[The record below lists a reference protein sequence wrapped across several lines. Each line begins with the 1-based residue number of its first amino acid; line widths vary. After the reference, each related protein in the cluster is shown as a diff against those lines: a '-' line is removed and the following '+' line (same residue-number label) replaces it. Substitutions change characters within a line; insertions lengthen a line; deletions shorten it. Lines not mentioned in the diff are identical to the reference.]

1 MLAGRYRDMS
11 ASRLVLM
18 AKIGR
23 GRSFGPTMKGI
34 RKRSFRYRPALLPA
48 LDMTAHDE
56 NSPDPA
62 DIGPFDAMSRFRIT
76 YDGPTLDSSEM
87 DVRELA
93 PALLAFGDL
102 LDASTRALCGAQ
114 IRPQVNVRGSFKTGS
129 FGIDFTLA
137 TSLLGRMRDMLSG
150 SEGTALAN
158 AVTILTALGI
168 AAPRARK
175 GLFAVLKWLRG
186 REITHVRMQNNT
198 AVLDVDG
205 DELEIDLPVLTLLS
219 DVRVRQAI
227 AQVLAPLARE
237 GIEIF
242 AAGTD
247 TEVYETVA
255 HNEIAWFHA
264 PEPTDSLLLDEHRK
278 MAFSIVS
285 LAFKDD
291 NKWRLYDGTSTIH
304 ATITDAGFLSRVNNS
319 QISFSKGDVLLCNV
333 RMQQWQTS
341 DGAKTEYE
349 VTDVLEHRP
358 AGLQI
363 RLPGM

>member
-1 MLAGRYRDMS
+1 
-11 ASRLVLM
+11 
-18 AKIGR
+18 
-23 GRSFGPTMKGI
+23 
-34 RKRSFRYRPALLPA
+34 
-48 LDMTAHDE
+48 
-56 NSPDPA
+56 
-62 DIGPFDAMSRFRIT
+62 
-76 YDGPTLDSSEM
+76 
-87 DVRELA
+87 
-93 PALLAFGDL
+93 
-102 LDASTRALCGAQ
+102 
-114 IRPQVNVRGSFKTGS
+114 
-129 FGIDFTLA
+129 
-137 TSLLGRMRDMLSG
+137 
-150 SEGTALAN
+150 
-158 AVTILTALGI
+158 
-168 AAPRARK
+168 PRARK

-242 AAGTD
+242 DAGTD

-264 PEPTDSLLLDEHRK
+264 PESTDSLLLDEHRK

-304 ATITDAGFLSRVNNS
+304 ATITDAGF
-319 QISFSKGDVLLCNV
+319 
-333 RMQQWQTS
+333 
-341 DGAKTEYE
+341 
-349 VTDVLEHRP
+349 
-358 AGLQI
+358 
-363 RLPGM
+363 

>member
-1 MLAGRYRDMS
+1 
-11 ASRLVLM
+11 
-18 AKIGR
+18 
-23 GRSFGPTMKGI
+23 
-34 RKRSFRYRPALLPA
+34 
-48 LDMTAHDE
+48 MTTC
-56 NSPDPA
+56 NGNRTGPA
-62 DIGPFDAMSRFRIT
+62 DIGSFDAMSRFRVT
-76 YDGPTLDSSEM
+76 YDGPALESSEM

-93 PALLAFGDL
+93 PALLAIGDL
-102 LDASTRALCGAQ
+102 LDASTRALCGDQ
-114 IRPQVNVRGSFKTGS
+114 VRPQVNVRGSFKTGS

-150 SEGTALAN
+150 NESTALAN

-175 GLFAVLKWLRG
+175 GLFAALKWLRG
-186 REITHVRMQNNT
+186 REIRQVRMQDHT
-198 AVLDVDG
+198 AVLHVDG
-205 DELEIDLPVLTLLS
+205 DELEIDLPVLTLLR
-219 DVRVRQAI
+219 DVRVRNAT

-237 GIEIF
+237 GIAMF

-247 TEVYETVA
+247 TEVIETVA
-255 HNEIAWFHA
+255 RNEIAWFLA
-264 PEPTDSLLLDEHRK
+264 PEQADALLLDEHRK

-291 NKWRLYDGTSTIH
+291 NKWRLYDGSSTIH
-304 ATITDAGFLSRVNNS
+304 AAITDTRFLSRVNNS
-319 QISFSKGDVLLCNV
+319 QISFSKGDVLVCNV

-363 RLPGM
+363 QLPGL

>member
-1 MLAGRYRDMS
+1 
-11 ASRLVLM
+11 
-18 AKIGR
+18 
-23 GRSFGPTMKGI
+23 
-34 RKRSFRYRPALLPA
+34 
-48 LDMTAHDE
+48 MTARHE
-56 NSPDPA
+56 NSTGPA
-62 DIGPFDAMSRFRIT
+62 DPGPLGAMSRFRAT
-76 YDGPTLDSSEM
+76 YDGPALESSEM

-93 PALLAFGDL
+93 PALLAIGDL
-102 LDASTRALCGAQ
+102 LDASTRALCGNQ
-114 IRPQVNVRGSFKTGS
+114 VRPQVNVRGSFKTGS

-150 SEGTALAN
+150 NEGTALAN

-168 AAPRARK
+168 AAPRMGK

-186 REITHVRMQNNT
+186 REILQVQMQDHTAILHVE
-198 AVLDVDG
+198 G
-205 DELEIDLPVLTLLS
+205 DTLEIDLPVLTLLR
-219 DVRVRQAI
+219 DVSVRHAI
-227 AQVLAPLARE
+227 EQVLAPLARE
-237 GIEIF
+237 GIVVF
-242 AAGTD
+242 AVGTD
-247 TEVYETVA
+247 TEIVETVDR
-255 HNEIAWFHA
+255 NEIAWFHA
-264 PEPTDSLLLDEHRK
+264 PEPADSLILDEHRK

-304 ATITDAGFLSRVNNS
+304 AAISDAGFLSRVNNS
-319 QISFSKGDVLLCNV
+319 QISFSKGDVLVCNV

-363 RLPGM
+363 QLPGL

>member
-1 MLAGRYRDMS
+1 
-11 ASRLVLM
+11 
-18 AKIGR
+18 
-23 GRSFGPTMKGI
+23 
-34 RKRSFRYRPALLPA
+34 
-48 LDMTAHDE
+48 MTTP
-56 NSPDPA
+56 NGNRTGTA
-62 DIGPFDAMSRFRIT
+62 DIGPFDAMSRFRVT
-76 YDGPTLDSSEM
+76 YDGPALESSEM

-93 PALLAFGDL
+93 PALLAIGDL
-102 LDASTRALCGAQ
+102 LDASTRALCGDQ
-114 IRPQVNVRGSFKTGS
+114 VRPQVNVRGSFKTGS
-129 FGIDFTLA
+129 FGVDFTLA

-150 SEGTALAN
+150 NEGTALAN

-186 REITHVRMQNNT
+186 REIQQVRMQDHT
-198 AVLDVDG
+198 AVLHVDG
-205 DELEIDLPVLTLLS
+205 DELEIDLPVLTLLR
-219 DVRVRQAI
+219 DVRVRNAT

-237 GIEIF
+237 GIVMF

-247 TEVYETVA
+247 TEVIETVTR
-255 HNEIAWFHA
+255 NEIAWFIA
-264 PEPTDSLLLDEHRK
+264 PEQADALLLDEHRK

-291 NKWRLYDGTSTIH
+291 NKWRLYDGSSTIH
-304 ATITDAGFLSRVNNS
+304 AAITDTRFLSRVNNS
-319 QISFSKGDVLLCNV
+319 QISFSKGDVLVCNV

-363 RLPGM
+363 QLPGL

>member
-1 MLAGRYRDMS
+1 
-11 ASRLVLM
+11 
-18 AKIGR
+18 
-23 GRSFGPTMKGI
+23 
-34 RKRSFRYRPALLPA
+34 
-48 LDMTAHDE
+48 
-56 NSPDPA
+56 
-62 DIGPFDAMSRFRIT
+62 
-76 YDGPTLDSSEM
+76 M

-102 LDASTRALCGAQ
+102 LDALTRALCGDQ
-114 IRPQVNVRGSFKTGS
+114 VRPQVNVRGSFKTGS

-150 SEGTALAN
+150 NEGTALAH

-168 AAPRARK
+168 AAPKARK
-175 GLFAVLKWLRG
+175 GLFAVLKRLRG
-186 REITHVRMQNNT
+186 REITHVRMQDRT

-205 DELEIDLPVLTLLS
+205 DELEIDLPVLTLLR
-219 DVRVRQAI
+219 DVRVRQAT

-242 AAGTD
+242 AVGTD
-247 TEVYETVA
+247 TEVYEMVA
-255 HNEIAWFHA
+255 RNEMAWFHA
-264 PEPTDSLLLDEHRK
+264 PEPTDALLLDEHRK

-291 NKWRLYDGTSTIH
+291 NKWRLHDGT

-333 RMQQWQTS
+333 RVQQWQTS

-363 RLPGM
+363 PLPGL

>member
-1 MLAGRYRDMS
+1 
-11 ASRLVLM
+11 
-18 AKIGR
+18 
-23 GRSFGPTMKGI
+23 
-34 RKRSFRYRPALLPA
+34 
-48 LDMTAHDE
+48 MTARNE
-56 NSPDPA
+56 NSTAPA

-76 YDGPTLDSSEM
+76 YDGPALESSEM

-102 LDASTRALCGAQ
+102 LDASTRALCGDQ
-114 IRPQVNVRGSFKTGS
+114 VRPRVNVRGSFKTGS

-137 TSLLGRMRDMLSG
+137 TSLLGRMRDLLSG

-186 REITHVRMQNNT
+186 REITHVRMKDHT
-198 AVLDVDG
+198 AVLHVDG
-205 DELEIDLPVLTLLS
+205 DTLEIDLPVLTLLR
-219 DVRVRQAI
+219 DVRVRRAT

-255 HNEIAWFHA
+255 RNEIAWFHA
-264 PEPTDSLLLDEHRK
+264 PEPADALLLDEHRK

-363 RLPGM
+363 PLSGL

>member
-1 MLAGRYRDMS
+1 
-11 ASRLVLM
+11 
-18 AKIGR
+18 
-23 GRSFGPTMKGI
+23 
-34 RKRSFRYRPALLPA
+34 
-48 LDMTAHDE
+48 MTTC
-56 NSPDPA
+56 NGNRTGPA
-62 DIGPFDAMSRFRIT
+62 DIGPFDAMSRFRVT
-76 YDGPTLDSSEM
+76 YDGPALESSEM

-93 PALLAFGDL
+93 PALLAIGDL
-102 LDASTRALCGAQ
+102 LDASTRALCGDQ
-114 IRPQVNVRGSFKTGS
+114 VRPQVNVRGSFKTGS

-150 SEGTALAN
+150 NESTALAN

-175 GLFAVLKWLRG
+175 GLFAALKWLRG
-186 REITHVRMQNNT
+186 REIRQVRMHDHT
-198 AVLDVDG
+198 AVLHVDG
-205 DELEIDLPVLTLLS
+205 DALEIDLPVLTLLR
-219 DVRVRQAI
+219 DVRVRNAT

-237 GIEIF
+237 GIVMF

-247 TEVYETVA
+247 TEVIETVTR
-255 HNEIAWFHA
+255 NEIAWFLA
-264 PEPTDSLLLDEHRK
+264 PEQADALLLDEHRK

-291 NKWRLYDGTSTIH
+291 NTWRLYDGSSTIH
-304 ATITDAGFLSRVNNS
+304 AAITDTRFLSRVNNS
-319 QISFSKGDVLLCNV
+319 QISFSKGDVLVCNV

-363 RLPGM
+363 QLPGL

>member
-1 MLAGRYRDMS
+1 
-11 ASRLVLM
+11 
-18 AKIGR
+18 
-23 GRSFGPTMKGI
+23 
-34 RKRSFRYRPALLPA
+34 
-48 LDMTAHDE
+48 MTAHDE
-56 NSPDPA
+56 NSTGPA
-62 DIGPFDAMSRFRIT
+62 DIGPFDTMSRFRIT

-114 IRPQVNVRGSFKTGS
+114 VRPQVNVRGSFKTGS